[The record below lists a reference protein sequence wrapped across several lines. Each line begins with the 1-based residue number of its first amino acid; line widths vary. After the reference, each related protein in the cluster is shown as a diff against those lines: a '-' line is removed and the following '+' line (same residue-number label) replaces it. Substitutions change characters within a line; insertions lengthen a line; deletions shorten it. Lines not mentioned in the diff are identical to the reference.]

1 MGMLFLYSIKSG
13 ICLIAF
19 YLFYKMGLSRETF
32 HAFNRK
38 SILLMMLMALI
49 VPLIQVELNKE
60 TPMTA
65 VTVDFTEMLAT
76 VQQPLDYP
84 TKEPITM
91 IQLLFLLYIIPQFG
105 IK

>member
-38 SILLMMLMALI
+38 SILLMILMALI
-49 VPLIQVELNKE
+49 VPLIQV
-60 TPMTA
+60 
-65 VTVDFTEMLAT
+65 
-76 VQQPLDYP
+76 
-84 TKEPITM
+84 
-91 IQLLFLLYIIPQFG
+91 
-105 IK
+105 